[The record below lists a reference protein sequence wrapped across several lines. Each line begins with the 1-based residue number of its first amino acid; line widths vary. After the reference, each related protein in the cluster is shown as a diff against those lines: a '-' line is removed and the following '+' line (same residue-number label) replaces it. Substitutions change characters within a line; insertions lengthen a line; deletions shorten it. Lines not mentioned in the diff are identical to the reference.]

1 MSNRLEDFISE
12 NREEFDSEEPRP
24 QLWKNMRSE
33 LEEGHRRNDKVFHL
47 SFLRWTAAAAI
58 VVMMVGMFYY
68 MNRQAGIT
76 NLAKTNEQ
84 PVSTEEYKVLNQIN
98 PAYAKEVYHFA
109 QLIELKQNELKQIE
123 KEHPELYSQFVKDI
137 HKLDSS
143 YQALRAELTANPDP
157 EILLEAMLQNL
168 RLQADLLNQQLIIIK
183 QIKQNKQ
190 TSHEKDTRS
199 A

>member
-1 MSNRLEDFISE
+1 MSNRLEDFIRD

-24 QLWKNMRSE
+24 QLWKNMRAE
-33 LEEGHRRNDKVFHL
+33 LENTDKRNDKIFHL

-58 VVMMVGMFYY
+58 VIMIIGMFYY
-68 MNRQAGIT
+68 MNRQ
-76 NLAKTNEQ
+76 Q
-84 PVSTEEYKVLNQIN
+84 PVDGFANASQVQYDKELDKIN
-98 PAYAKEVYHFA
+98 PSYAKQVYHVS

-123 KEHPELYSQFVKDI
+123 KEHPELYSQFVQDI

-143 YQALRAELTANPDP
+143 YQSLRAELPANPDP
-157 EILLEAMLQNL
+157 EMLLEAMLQNL

-183 QIKQNKQ
+183 QIKQNK

>member
-1 MSNRLEDFISE
+1 MSNKLEQFIRD

-24 QLWKNMRSE
+24 QLWKNMRADIE
-33 LEEGHRRNDKVFHL
+33 NKNKRNDKVFHL

-58 VVMMVGMFYY
+58 IVMILGMFYY
-68 MNRQAGIT
+68 MNRQQGAENFAAHEPSIQAQDE
-76 NLAKTNEQ
+76 LSK
-84 PVSTEEYKVLNQIN
+84 IN
-98 PAYAKEVYHFA
+98 PAYAKEVYHFT

-123 KEHPELYSQFVKDI
+123 KEHPELYGQFVNDI

-143 YQALRAELTANPDP
+143 YQALRAELPANHDP
-157 EILLEAMLQNL
+157 ETLLEAMLQNL
-168 RLQADLLNQQLIIIK
+168 RLQADLLNQQLTIIK

-199 A
+199 I

>member
-1 MSNRLEDFISE
+1 MSKKLEQFIRE
-12 NREEFDSEEPRP
+12 NREAFDSEEPRQ
-24 QLWKNMRSE
+24 QLWKNLRSD
-33 LEEGHRRNDKVFHL
+33 LEHQDRSNDKVVHL

-58 VVMMVGMFYY
+58 IVMVLGMFYY
-68 MNRQAGIT
+68 MSRQQSADNFAT
-76 NLAKTNEQ
+76 KET
-84 PVSTEEYKVLNQIN
+84 PVKPQDELSKIN
-98 PAYAKEVYHFA
+98 PAYAKEVYHFT

-143 YQALRAELTANPDP
+143 YQGLRAELSANPDP
-157 EILLEAMLQNL
+157 ETLLEAMLQNL
-168 RLQADLLNQQLIIIK
+168 RLQADLLSQQLTIIK

>member
-1 MSNRLEDFISE
+1 MLI
-12 NREEFDSEEPRP
+12 
-24 QLWKNMRSE
+24 
-33 LEEGHRRNDKVFHL
+33 
-47 SFLRWTAAAAI
+47 
-58 VVMMVGMFYY
+58 GMFYY
-68 MNRQAGIT
+68 MNRQ
-76 NLAKTNEQ
+76 Q
-84 PVSTEEYKVLNQIN
+84 PVNVAANNTSAAGSEDSFLNEVN
-98 PAYAKEVYHFA
+98 PGYAKEVYHFT

-143 YQALRAELTANPDP
+143 YQVLRAELSANPDP
-157 EILLEAMLQNL
+157 ETLLEAMLQNL
-168 RLQADLLNQQLIIIK
+168 RLQADLLNQQLTIIK

>member
-1 MSNRLEDFISE
+1 MSNRLEDFIHD

-33 LEEGHRRNDKVFHL
+33 LENAGRQNDKVFHL

-58 VVMMVGMFYY
+58 VIMIIGMFYY
-68 MNRQAGIT
+68 MNRQ
-76 NLAKTNEQ
+76 Q
-84 PVSTEEYKVLNQIN
+84 PVISYASGSQVQYDKELDQIN
-98 PAYAKEVYHFA
+98 PNYAKQVYHVS
-109 QLIELKQNELKQIE
+109 QLIEIKQNELKQIE
-123 KEHPELYSQFVKDI
+123 KEHPELYSQFVQDI

-143 YQALRAELTANPDP
+143 YQALRAELPANPDP
-157 EILLEAMLQNL
+157 EMLLEAMLQNL
-168 RLQADLLNQQLIIIK
+168 RLQADLLNQQLTIIK
-183 QIKQNKQ
+183 QIKQNK